1 MERNPKVSVL
11 VGIAG
16 GSCSGKTT
24 LARNLLI
31 KFPNSSALL
40 AFDDYYHDLS
50 EMPVSARSRVNYDH
64 PDSLDTQLFVTHLE
78 ALGKGNSIEVPI
90 YDFATHTRP
99 GGTHQLQPADVVI
112 VDGVLLLALPECR
125 EFLDLTVFVDAPEE
139 IRLERRLERDVSERG
154 RDEAGVRSQFTSSV
168 SPMHQLLVE
177 PSQQYADLVVSHP
190 FQLDAVTE
198 LVCDRIEAATS

>member
-1 MERNPKVSVL
+1 ML

-24 LARNLLI
+24 LAKNLLI
-31 KFPNSSALL
+31 KFPGSSSLL

-78 ALGKGNSIEVPI
+78 ALSKGQSIDVPI

-99 GGTHQLQPADVVI
+99 GGTRQLQPRGLVI
-112 VDGVLLLALPECR
+112 VDGVLLLAVSECR

-139 IRLERRLERDVSERG
+139 IRLARRLERDVFERG
-154 RDEAGVRSQFTSSV
+154 RDEAGVRRQFRTSV

-190 FQLDAVTE
+190 FHLDDTAE
-198 LVCDRIEAATS
+198 LVSDRIEAAIS

>member
-1 MERNPKVSVL
+1 ML

-24 LARNLLI
+24 LAKNLLVE
-31 KFPNSSALL
+31 FPDSSGLL

-50 EMPVSARSRVNYDH
+50 EMPASARSRVNYDH
-64 PDSLDTQLFVTHLE
+64 PDSLDTHLFVTHLE
-78 ALGKGNSIEVPI
+78 ALSKGISVEVPI

-112 VDGVLLLALPECR
+112 VDGELLLALPECR

-139 IRLERRLERDVSERG
+139 SRLERRLERDVFERG
-154 RDEAGVRSQFTSSV
+154 RDEAGVRSQFTTSV

-190 FQLDAVTE
+190 FQIDEATQ
-198 LVCDRIEAATS
+198 LVCDRIEAAAS

>member
-1 MERNPKVSVL
+1 ML

-24 LARNLLI
+24 LAKNLLVE
-31 KFPNSSALL
+31 FPDSSCLL

-64 PDSLDTQLFVTHLE
+64 PDSLDTHLFVTHLE
-78 ALGKGNSIEVPI
+78 ALSNGISVEVPI

-99 GGTHQLQPADVVI
+99 GGTHHLRAADVVI

-139 IRLERRLERDVSERG
+139 IRLERRLERDVFERG
-154 RDEAGVRSQFTSSV
+154 RDEAGVRSQFITSV

-190 FQLDAVTE
+190 FQIDEATQ